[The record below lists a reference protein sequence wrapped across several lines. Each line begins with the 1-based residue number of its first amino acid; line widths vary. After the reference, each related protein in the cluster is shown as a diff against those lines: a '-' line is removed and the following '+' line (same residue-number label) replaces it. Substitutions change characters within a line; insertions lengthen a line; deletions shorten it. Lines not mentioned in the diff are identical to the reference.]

1 MIMNEY
7 NYIIPDI
14 PPSNNKYLG
23 RTNRF
28 EYQAD
33 KNDWA
38 YNIYAYCNP
47 KPKEPI
53 KKSLVMITYYFKD
66 RRKHDPDNFS
76 GKFILDGLVSSGI
89 IEDDSFSNIDLKLVG
104 KYDKDN
110 PRTEILIIS
119 ADGD

>member
-1 MIMNEY
+1 MSEY
-7 NYIIPDI
+7 NYTIPDI

-28 EYQAD
+28 EYQND
-33 KNDWA
+33 KQMWCAFVD
-38 YNIYAYCNP
+38 AYCRPRP
-47 KPKEPI
+47 KQPI
-53 KKSLVMITYYFKD
+53 KKSLVMLTYYFKD

-76 GKFILDGLVSSGI
+76 GKQILDGLVSCRI
-89 IEDDSFSNIDLKLVG
+89 LEDDSFSNIDLKLVG

-119 ADGD
+119 ADCD